1 LEVEI
6 MVALRAIVELKAKP
20 GRRDELLAAL
30 EELYRSVPSPDGFVG
45 RAHYLNVDDPDGII
59 DINDWESE
67 EQYRTFHQS
76 VDPSSMRPLMDIL
89 AEPFRRTLA
98 GELNR

>member
-1 LEVEI
+1 

-20 GRRDELLAAL
+20 GRRGELLAAL
-30 EELYRSVPSPDGFVG
+30 EELYRSVPSPVGFVG
-45 RAHYLNVDDPDGII
+45 RTHYLNLDDPDGII
-59 DINDWESE
+59 DMNDWESE
-67 EQYRTFHQS
+67 EQYRTFHES
-76 VDPSSMRPLMDIL
+76 VDPSSMAPLMDIL

>member
-67 EQYRTFHQS
+67 EQYRTFHES
-76 VDPSSMRPLMDIL
+76 VDPSSMGPLMDIL

>member
-1 LEVEI
+1 
-6 MVALRAIVELKAKP
+6 MVALRAIVELRAKP

-30 EELYRSVPSPDGFVG
+30 EELYRSVPPPAGFIA
-45 RAHYLNVDDPDGII
+45 RTHFLNLDDPDGII

-67 EQYRTFHQS
+67 EQYRTFHEA
-76 VDPSSMRPLMDIL
+76 VDPSSMGPLMEIL

-98 GELNR
+98 GELIR